1 MKIDDR
7 IYELI
12 SGKLDDRLS
21 PMENAELSSWLA
33 EDVGHE
39 EVYAEIKKIRDQVKL
54 LHRDFAPDTENV
66 LKRVKRGRGRQ
77 IGFRYWWK
85 YAALFILP
93 LGVVLVLWQGMKNEP
108 VEEHR
113 QFSAVSRPGGER
125 AILKLY
131 DGKTVM
137 LDSTMKSSLIA
148 HEASV
153 RIEMDSNHLLRY
165 SSCDSIGITDAN
177 KNNELIIPKGGEY
190 QVVLADGT
198 KVWLNSASRLIYP
211 QSFMG
216 KERRVVLS
224 GEAFFD
230 VAHKEHLPFVVHSP
244 LLAIK
249 VLGTKF
255 NVKAYFDE
263 KSVVTLAEGKVEVE
277 TNDCKNRLTLKP
289 NEQVS
294 YSGSSGLALEKN
306 INTNT
311 VKLWMKGEGAFIQCR
326 LDHIVRD
333 LERKFDVK
341 IVITDHSLSSEVFT
355 CRFKDTATIEQVLH
369 LLKETRR
376 LDYLFEGEQIRIFKP
391 LK

>member
-1 MKIDDR
+1 MKIDDQV
-7 IYELI
+7 YELI

-21 PMENAELSSWLA
+21 PMEETELSDWLA
-33 EDVGHE
+33 EDVKHE
-39 EVYAEIKKIRDQVKL
+39 KIYAEIKKIRDQVKL

-93 LGVVLVLWQGMKNEP
+93 LGVALVLWQGMKNET
-108 VEEHR
+108 VEVHR

-165 SSCDSIGITDAN
+165 SSYDSIGITDTN

-198 KVWLNSASRLIYP
+198 KGWLNSASRLIYP

-230 VAHKEHLPFVVHSP
+230 VAHDAERPFIVETSRMNV
-244 LLAIK
+244 K
-249 VLGTKF
+249 VLGTRF
-255 NVKAYFDE
+255 NVNDYDDNEEVSTTLVNGSVEIVSGGQQAFRLVPGEQAY
-263 KSVVTLAEGKVEVE
+263 GKE
-277 TNDCKNRLTLKP
+277 
-289 NEQVS
+289 NE
-294 YSGSSGLALEKN
+294 LEKREVN
-306 INTNT
+306 VRLYTSWIDGKFLFNNT
-311 VKLWMKGEGAFIQCR
+311 E
-326 LDHIVRD
+326 
-333 LERKFDVK
+333 LEEIAKQISRWYDVE
-341 IVITDHSLSSEVFT
+341 IFFSSENVKKVRFT
-355 CRFKDTATIEQVLH
+355 GAIVK
-369 LLKETRR
+369 
-376 LDYLFEGEQIRIFKP
+376 FKP
-391 LK
+391 LDDLVRMIESTSQVRFSVKGKTIVISE

>member
-7 IYELI
+7 IYDLI
-12 SGKLDDRLS
+12 ARKLDDSLL
-21 PMENAELSSWLA
+21 PMEETELSDWLE
-33 EDVGHE
+33 EDVKHE
-39 EVYAEIKKIRDQVKL
+39 EVYAEIKKIRDRTKL
-54 LHRDFAPDTENV
+54 LYRDFAPDTENV
-66 LKRVKRGRGRQ
+66 LKRMKRGRGRQ

-93 LGVVLVLWQGMKNEP
+93 LSVALVLWQGMKNES

-131 DGKTVM
+131 NGKTVV

-148 HEASV
+148 HEANV

-165 SSCDSIGITDAN
+165 SSHDSIEMANTN

-230 VAHKEHLPFVVHSP
+230 VAHDAERPFVVETSRMNV
-244 LLAIK
+244 K
-249 VLGTKF
+249 VLGTRF
-255 NVKAYFDE
+255 NVNDYDDNEEVSTTLVNGSVEIVSGDQQAFRLVPGEQAY
-263 KSVVTLAEGKVEVE
+263 GKE
-277 TNDCKNRLTLKP
+277 
-289 NEQVS
+289 NE
-294 YSGSSGLALEKN
+294 LEKREVN
-306 INTNT
+306 VRLYTSWIDGKFLFNNT
-311 VKLWMKGEGAFIQCR
+311 E
-326 LDHIVRD
+326 
-333 LERKFDVK
+333 LEEIAKQISRWYDVE
-341 IVITDHSLSSEVFT
+341 IFFSSESVKKVRFT
-355 CRFKDTATIEQVLH
+355 GAIVK
-369 LLKETRR
+369 
-376 LDYLFEGEQIRIFKP
+376 FKP
-391 LK
+391 LEDLVRMIESTSQVRFSVKGRTIVISE

>member
-148 HEASV
+148 REANV

-165 SSCDSIGITDAN
+165 SSHDSIGMANVN

-230 VAHKEHLPFVVHSP
+230 VAHDAERPFIVETSRMNV
-244 LLAIK
+244 K
-249 VLGTKF
+249 VLGTRF
-255 NVKAYFDE
+255 NVNDYDDNEEVSTTLVNGSVEIVSGDQQVFRLVPGEQAY
-263 KSVVTLAEGKVEVE
+263 GKE
-277 TNDCKNRLTLKP
+277 NK
-289 NEQVS
+289 
-294 YSGSSGLALEKN
+294 LEKREVN
-306 INTNT
+306 VRLYTSWIDGKFLFNNT
-311 VKLWMKGEGAFIQCR
+311 E
-326 LDHIVRD
+326 
-333 LERKFDVK
+333 LEEIAQQISRWYDVE
-341 IVITDHSLSSEVFT
+341 IFFSSENVKKVRFT
-355 CRFKDTATIEQVLH
+355 GAIVK
-369 LLKETRR
+369 
-376 LDYLFEGEQIRIFKP
+376 FKP
-391 LK
+391 LDDLVRMIESTSQVRFSVKGKTIVISE

>member
-7 IYELI
+7 VYELI

-21 PMENAELSSWLA
+21 PMEETELSDWLA
-33 EDVGHE
+33 EDVKHE
-39 EVYAEIKKIRDQVKL
+39 KIYAEIKKIRDQVKL
-54 LHRDFAPDTENV
+54 LHRDFTPDTENV
-66 LKRVKRGRGRQ
+66 LKRVKRGRGRS

-93 LGVVLVLWQGMKNEP
+93 LGVALILWQGMKNES
-108 VEEHR
+108 VEVHR

-131 DGKTVM
+131 DGKTIM

-148 HEASV
+148 HEANV

-165 SSCDSIGITDAN
+165 SSHDSIEMANDN

-230 VAHKEHLPFVVHSP
+230 VAHDAERPFIVETSRMNV
-244 LLAIK
+244 K
-249 VLGTKF
+249 VLGTRF
-255 NVKAYFDE
+255 NVNDYDDNEEVSTTLVNGSVEIFSGGQQAFRLVPGEQAY
-263 KSVVTLAEGKVEVE
+263 GKE
-277 TNDCKNRLTLKP
+277 
-289 NEQVS
+289 NE
-294 YSGSSGLALEKN
+294 LEKREVN
-306 INTNT
+306 VRLYTSWIDGKFLFNNT
-311 VKLWMKGEGAFIQCR
+311 E
-326 LDHIVRD
+326 
-333 LERKFDVK
+333 LEEIAKQISRWYDVE
-341 IVITDHSLSSEVFT
+341 IFFSSENVKKVRFT
-355 CRFKDTATIEQVLH
+355 GAIVK
-369 LLKETRR
+369 
-376 LDYLFEGEQIRIFKP
+376 FKP
-391 LK
+391 LDDLVRMIESTSQVRFSVKGKTIVISE

>member
-7 IYELI
+7 VYELI

-21 PMENAELSSWLA
+21 PMEETELSDWLA
-33 EDVGHE
+33 EDVKHE
-39 EVYAEIKKIRDQVKL
+39 KIYAEIKKIRDQVKL

-93 LGVVLVLWQGMKNEP
+93 LGVALILWQGMKNES
-108 VEEHR
+108 VEVHR

-131 DGKTVM
+131 DGKTIM

-148 HEASV
+148 HEANV

-165 SSCDSIGITDAN
+165 SSYDSIGITDAN

-190 QVVLADGT
+190 QVMLADGT

-230 VAHKEHLPFVVHSP
+230 VAHDAERPFIVETSRMNV
-244 LLAIK
+244 K
-249 VLGTKF
+249 VLGTRF
-255 NVKAYFDE
+255 NVNDYDDNEEVSTTLVNGSVEIFSGGQQAFRLVPGEQAY
-263 KSVVTLAEGKVEVE
+263 GKE
-277 TNDCKNRLTLKP
+277 
-289 NEQVS
+289 NE
-294 YSGSSGLALEKN
+294 LEKREVN
-306 INTNT
+306 VRLYTSWIDGKFLFNNTELEEIAKQISRWYDVEIFFSNES
-311 VKLWMKGEGAFIQCR
+311 VKKVRFTGA
-326 LDHIVRD
+326 IV
-333 LERKFDVK
+333 K
-341 IVITDHSLSSEVFT
+341 
-355 CRFKDTATIEQVLH
+355 
-369 LLKETRR
+369 
-376 LDYLFEGEQIRIFKP
+376 FKP
-391 LK
+391 LDDLVRMIESTSQVRFSVKGKTIVISE

>member
-7 IYELI
+7 VYELI

-21 PMENAELSSWLA
+21 PMEETELSDWLA
-33 EDVGHE
+33 EDVKHE
-39 EVYAEIKKIRDQVKL
+39 KIYAEIKKIRDQVKL
-54 LHRDFAPDTENV
+54 LHRDFTPDTENV
-66 LKRVKRGRGRQ
+66 LKRVKRGRGRS

-93 LGVVLVLWQGMKNEP
+93 LGVALILWQGMKNES
-108 VEEHR
+108 VEVHR

-131 DGKTVM
+131 DGKTIM

-148 HEASV
+148 HEANV

-165 SSCDSIGITDAN
+165 SSHDSIGMANVN

-230 VAHKEHLPFVVHSP
+230 VAHDAERPFIVETSRMNV
-244 LLAIK
+244 K
-249 VLGTKF
+249 VLGTRF
-255 NVKAYFDE
+255 NVNDYDDNEEVSTTLVNGSVEIFSGGQQAFRLVPGEQAY
-263 KSVVTLAEGKVEVE
+263 GKE
-277 TNDCKNRLTLKP
+277 
-289 NEQVS
+289 NE
-294 YSGSSGLALEKN
+294 LEKREVN
-306 INTNT
+306 VRLYTSWIDGKFLFNNT
-311 VKLWMKGEGAFIQCR
+311 E
-326 LDHIVRD
+326 
-333 LERKFDVK
+333 LEEIAKQISRWYDVE
-341 IVITDHSLSSEVFT
+341 IFFSSENVKKVRFT
-355 CRFKDTATIEQVLH
+355 GAIVK
-369 LLKETRR
+369 
-376 LDYLFEGEQIRIFKP
+376 FKP
-391 LK
+391 LDDLVRMIESTSQVRFSVKGKTIVISE

>member
-12 SGKLDDRLS
+12 SGKLDDHLS
-21 PMENAELSSWLA
+21 PMEEAELSSWLA

-39 EVYAEIKKIRDQVKL
+39 EVYAEIKKIRDRTKL
-54 LHRDFAPDTENV
+54 LHRDFAPDTEHV
-66 LKRVKRGRGRQ
+66 LKRIKRERVRQ

-93 LGVVLVLWQGMKNEP
+93 LSVALVLWQGMKNEAE
-108 VEEHR
+108 EEHR

-131 DGKTVM
+131 NGKTVV

-148 HEASV
+148 HEANV

-165 SSCDSIGITDAN
+165 SSHDSIEMANDN

-230 VAHKEHLPFVVHSP
+230 VTHDAERPFVVETSRMNV
-244 LLAIK
+244 K
-249 VLGTKF
+249 VLGTRF
-255 NVKAYFDE
+255 NVNDYDDNEEVSTTLVNGSVEIISGDQQAFRLVPGEQAY
-263 KSVVTLAEGKVEVE
+263 GKE
-277 TNDCKNRLTLKP
+277 
-289 NEQVS
+289 NE
-294 YSGSSGLALEKN
+294 LEKREVN
-306 INTNT
+306 VRLYTSWIDGKFLFNNT
-311 VKLWMKGEGAFIQCR
+311 E
-326 LDHIVRD
+326 
-333 LERKFDVK
+333 LEEIAKQISRWYDVE
-341 IVITDHSLSSEVFT
+341 IFFSSESVKKVRFT
-355 CRFKDTATIEQVLH
+355 GAIVK
-369 LLKETRR
+369 
-376 LDYLFEGEQIRIFKP
+376 FKP
-391 LK
+391 LEDLVRMIESTSQVRFSVKGRTIVISE

>member
-1 MKIDDR
+1 MKMKIDDQV
-7 IYELI
+7 YELI

-21 PMENAELSSWLA
+21 PMEETELSDWLA
-33 EDVGHE
+33 EDVKHE
-39 EVYAEIKKIRDQVKL
+39 KIYAEIKKIRDQVKL

-93 LGVVLVLWQGMKNEP
+93 LGVALVLWQGMKNET
-108 VEEHR
+108 VEVHR

-165 SSCDSIGITDAN
+165 SSYDSIGITDTN

-230 VAHKEHLPFVVHSP
+230 VAHDAERPFIVETSRMNV
-244 LLAIK
+244 K
-249 VLGTKF
+249 VLGTRF
-255 NVKAYFDE
+255 NVNDYDDNEEVSTTLVNGSVEIVSGGQQAFRLVPGEQAY
-263 KSVVTLAEGKVEVE
+263 GKE
-277 TNDCKNRLTLKP
+277 
-289 NEQVS
+289 NE
-294 YSGSSGLALEKN
+294 LEKREVN
-306 INTNT
+306 VRLYTSWIDGKFLFNNT
-311 VKLWMKGEGAFIQCR
+311 E
-326 LDHIVRD
+326 
-333 LERKFDVK
+333 LEEIAKQISRWYDVE
-341 IVITDHSLSSEVFT
+341 IFFSSENVKKVRFT
-355 CRFKDTATIEQVLH
+355 GAIVK
-369 LLKETRR
+369 
-376 LDYLFEGEQIRIFKP
+376 FKP
-391 LK
+391 LDDLVRMIESTSQVRFSVKGKTIVISE

>member
-7 IYELI
+7 IYDLI
-12 SGKLDDRLS
+12 ARKLDDGLL
-21 PMENAELSSWLA
+21 PMEETELSDWLA
-33 EDVGHE
+33 EDVKHE
-39 EVYAEIKKIRDQVKL
+39 EVYAEIKKIRDRTKL
-54 LHRDFAPDTENV
+54 LHRDFAPDTEHV
-66 LKRVKRGRGRQ
+66 LKRIKRERVRQ

-93 LGVVLVLWQGMKNEP
+93 LSVALVLWQGMKNEAE
-108 VEEHR
+108 EEHR

-131 DGKTVM
+131 NGKTVV

-148 HEASV
+148 HEANV

-165 SSCDSIGITDAN
+165 SSHDSIEMANDN

-230 VAHKEHLPFVVHSP
+230 VTHDAERPFVVETSRMNV
-244 LLAIK
+244 K
-249 VLGTKF
+249 VLGTRF
-255 NVKAYFDE
+255 NVNDYDDNEEVSTTLVNGRVEIVSGDQQAFRLVPGEQAY
-263 KSVVTLAEGKVEVE
+263 GKE
-277 TNDCKNRLTLKP
+277 
-289 NEQVS
+289 NE
-294 YSGSSGLALEKN
+294 LEKREVN
-306 INTNT
+306 VRLYTSWIDGKFLFNNT
-311 VKLWMKGEGAFIQCR
+311 E
-326 LDHIVRD
+326 
-333 LERKFDVK
+333 LEEIAKQISRWYDVE
-341 IVITDHSLSSEVFT
+341 IFFSSESVKKVRFT
-355 CRFKDTATIEQVLH
+355 GAIVK
-369 LLKETRR
+369 
-376 LDYLFEGEQIRIFKP
+376 FKP
-391 LK
+391 LEDLVRMIESTSQVRFSVKGRTIVISE

>member
-7 IYELI
+7 IYDLI
-12 SGKLDDRLS
+12 ARKLDDGLL
-21 PMENAELSSWLA
+21 PMEETELSDWLA
-33 EDVGHE
+33 EDVKHE
-39 EVYAEIKKIRDQVKL
+39 EVYAEIKKIRDRTKL
-54 LHRDFAPDTENV
+54 LHRDFAPDTEHV
-66 LKRVKRGRGRQ
+66 LKRIKRERVRQ

-93 LGVVLVLWQGMKNEP
+93 LSVALVLWQGMKNEAE
-108 VEEHR
+108 EEHR

-131 DGKTVM
+131 NGKTVV

-148 HEASV
+148 HEANV

-165 SSCDSIGITDAN
+165 SSHDSIGMANIN

-230 VAHKEHLPFVVHSP
+230 VTHDAERPFVVETSRMNV
-244 LLAIK
+244 K
-249 VLGTKF
+249 VLGTRF
-255 NVKAYFDE
+255 NVNDYDDNEEVSTTLVNGSVEIFSGGQQAFRLVPGEQAY
-263 KSVVTLAEGKVEVE
+263 GKE
-277 TNDCKNRLTLKP
+277 
-289 NEQVS
+289 NE
-294 YSGSSGLALEKN
+294 LEKREVN
-306 INTNT
+306 VRLYTSWIDGKFLFNNT
-311 VKLWMKGEGAFIQCR
+311 E
-326 LDHIVRD
+326 
-333 LERKFDVK
+333 LEEIAKQISRWYDVE
-341 IVITDHSLSSEVFT
+341 IFFSSESVKKVRFT
-355 CRFKDTATIEQVLH
+355 GAIVK
-369 LLKETRR
+369 
-376 LDYLFEGEQIRIFKP
+376 FKP
-391 LK
+391 LEDLVRMIESTSQVRFSVKGRTIVISE

>member
-7 IYELI
+7 IYDLI
-12 SGKLDDRLS
+12 ARKLDDGLL
-21 PMENAELSSWLA
+21 PMEETELSDWLA
-33 EDVGHE
+33 EDVKHE
-39 EVYAEIKKIRDQVKL
+39 EVYAEIKKIRDRTKL
-54 LHRDFAPDTENV
+54 LRRDFAPDTEHV
-66 LKRVKRGRGRQ
+66 LKRIKRGRVRQ

-93 LGVVLVLWQGMKNEP
+93 LSVALVLWQGMKNEAE
-108 VEEHR
+108 EEHR

-131 DGKTVM
+131 NGKTVV

-148 HEASV
+148 HEANV

-165 SSCDSIGITDAN
+165 SSHDSIEMANDN

-230 VAHKEHLPFVVHSP
+230 VTHDAERPFVVETSRMNV
-244 LLAIK
+244 K
-249 VLGTKF
+249 VLGTRF
-255 NVKAYFDE
+255 NVNDYDDNEEVSTTLVNGSVEIVSGDQQAFRLVPGEQAY
-263 KSVVTLAEGKVEVE
+263 GKE
-277 TNDCKNRLTLKP
+277 
-289 NEQVS
+289 NE
-294 YSGSSGLALEKN
+294 LEKREVN
-306 INTNT
+306 VRLYTSWIDGKFLFNNTELEEIAKQISRWYDVEIFFSNEN
-311 VKLWMKGEGAFIQCR
+311 VKKVRFTGA
-326 LDHIVRD
+326 IV
-333 LERKFDVK
+333 K
-341 IVITDHSLSSEVFT
+341 
-355 CRFKDTATIEQVLH
+355 
-369 LLKETRR
+369 
-376 LDYLFEGEQIRIFKP
+376 FKP
-391 LK
+391 LEDLVRMIESTSQVRFSVKGRTIVISE

>member
-1 MKIDDR
+1 MKMKIDDR
-7 IYELI
+7 VYELI

-21 PMENAELSSWLA
+21 PMEETELSDWLA
-33 EDVGHE
+33 EDVKHE
-39 EVYAEIKKIRDQVKL
+39 KIYAEIKKIRDQVKL
-54 LHRDFAPDTENV
+54 LHRDFTPDTENV
-66 LKRVKRGRGRQ
+66 LKRVKRGRGRS

-93 LGVVLVLWQGMKNEP
+93 LGVALILWQGMKNES
-108 VEEHR
+108 VEVHR

-131 DGKTVM
+131 DGKTIM

-148 HEASV
+148 HEANV

-165 SSCDSIGITDAN
+165 SSYDSIGITDAN

-230 VAHKEHLPFVVHSP
+230 VAHDAERPFIVETSRMNV
-244 LLAIK
+244 K
-249 VLGTKF
+249 VLGTRF
-255 NVKAYFDE
+255 NVNDYDDNEEVSTTLVNGSVEIFSGGQQAFRLVPGEQAY
-263 KSVVTLAEGKVEVE
+263 GKE
-277 TNDCKNRLTLKP
+277 
-289 NEQVS
+289 NE
-294 YSGSSGLALEKN
+294 LEKREVN
-306 INTNT
+306 VRLYTSWIDGKFLFNNT
-311 VKLWMKGEGAFIQCR
+311 E
-326 LDHIVRD
+326 
-333 LERKFDVK
+333 LEEIAQQISRWYDVE
-341 IVITDHSLSSEVFT
+341 IFFSSENVKKVRFT
-355 CRFKDTATIEQVLH
+355 GAIVK
-369 LLKETRR
+369 
-376 LDYLFEGEQIRIFKP
+376 FKP
-391 LK
+391 LDDLVRMIESTSQVRFSVKGKTIVISE

>member
-7 IYELI
+7 VYELI

-21 PMENAELSSWLA
+21 PMEETELSDWLA
-33 EDVGHE
+33 EDVKHE
-39 EVYAEIKKIRDQVKL
+39 KIYAEIKKIRDQVKL
-54 LHRDFAPDTENV
+54 LHRDFTPDTENV
-66 LKRVKRGRGRQ
+66 LKRVKRGRGRS

-93 LGVVLVLWQGMKNEP
+93 LGVALILWQGMKNES
-108 VEEHR
+108 VEVHR

-131 DGKTVM
+131 DGKTIM

-148 HEASV
+148 HEANV

-165 SSCDSIGITDAN
+165 SSYDSIGITDAN

-216 KERRVVLS
+216 KERWVVLS

-230 VAHKEHLPFVVHSP
+230 VAHDAERPFIVETSRMNV
-244 LLAIK
+244 K
-249 VLGTKF
+249 VLGTRF
-255 NVKAYFDE
+255 NVNDYEYNEEVSTTLVNGSVEIFSGGQQAFRLVPGEQAY
-263 KSVVTLAEGKVEVE
+263 GKE
-277 TNDCKNRLTLKP
+277 
-289 NEQVS
+289 NE
-294 YSGSSGLALEKN
+294 LEKREVN
-306 INTNT
+306 VRLYTSWIDGKFLFNNT
-311 VKLWMKGEGAFIQCR
+311 E
-326 LDHIVRD
+326 
-333 LERKFDVK
+333 LEEIAKQISRWYDVE
-341 IVITDHSLSSEVFT
+341 IFFSSENVKKVRFT
-355 CRFKDTATIEQVLH
+355 GAIVK
-369 LLKETRR
+369 
-376 LDYLFEGEQIRIFKP
+376 FKP
-391 LK
+391 LDDLVRMIESTSQVRFSVKGKTIVISE

>member
-12 SGKLDDRLS
+12 SGKLDDHLS
-21 PMENAELSSWLA
+21 PMEEAELSSWLA

-39 EVYAEIKKIRDQVKL
+39 EVYAEIKKIRDRTKL
-54 LHRDFAPDTENV
+54 LHRDFAPDTEHV
-66 LKRVKRGRGRQ
+66 LKRIKRERVRQ

-93 LGVVLVLWQGMKNEP
+93 LSVALVLWQGMKNEAE
-108 VEEHR
+108 EEHR

-131 DGKTVM
+131 NGKTVV

-148 HEASV
+148 HEANV

-165 SSCDSIGITDAN
+165 SSHDSIEMANDN

-230 VAHKEHLPFVVHSP
+230 VTHDAERPFVVETSRMNV
-244 LLAIK
+244 K
-249 VLGTKF
+249 VLGTRF
-255 NVKAYFDE
+255 NVNDYDDNEEVSTTLVNGSVEIVSGGQQAFRLVPGEQAY
-263 KSVVTLAEGKVEVE
+263 GKE
-277 TNDCKNRLTLKP
+277 
-289 NEQVS
+289 NE
-294 YSGSSGLALEKN
+294 LEKREVN
-306 INTNT
+306 VRLYTSWIDGKFLFNNTELEEIAKQISRWYDVEIFFSNES
-311 VKLWMKGEGAFIQCR
+311 VKKVRFTGA
-326 LDHIVRD
+326 IV
-333 LERKFDVK
+333 K
-341 IVITDHSLSSEVFT
+341 
-355 CRFKDTATIEQVLH
+355 
-369 LLKETRR
+369 
-376 LDYLFEGEQIRIFKP
+376 FKP
-391 LK
+391 LEDLVRMIESTSQVRFSVKGRTIVISE

>member
-7 IYELI
+7 VYELI

-21 PMENAELSSWLA
+21 PMEETELSDWLA
-33 EDVGHE
+33 EDVKHE
-39 EVYAEIKKIRDQVKL
+39 KIYAEIKKIRDQVKL

-93 LGVVLVLWQGMKNEP
+93 LGVALVLWQGMKNES
-108 VEEHR
+108 VGVHR

-148 HEASV
+148 HEANV

-165 SSCDSIGITDAN
+165 SSYDSIGITDAN

-230 VAHKEHLPFVVHSP
+230 VAHDAERPFIVETSRMNV
-244 LLAIK
+244 K
-249 VLGTKF
+249 VLGTRF
-255 NVKAYFDE
+255 NVNDYDDNEEVSTTLVNGSVEIFSGGQQAFRLVPGEQAY
-263 KSVVTLAEGKVEVE
+263 GKE
-277 TNDCKNRLTLKP
+277 
-289 NEQVS
+289 NE
-294 YSGSSGLALEKN
+294 LEKREVN
-306 INTNT
+306 VRLYTSWIDGKFLFNNT
-311 VKLWMKGEGAFIQCR
+311 E
-326 LDHIVRD
+326 
-333 LERKFDVK
+333 LEEIAKQISRWYDVE
-341 IVITDHSLSSEVFT
+341 IFFSSENVKKVRFT
-355 CRFKDTATIEQVLH
+355 GAIVK
-369 LLKETRR
+369 
-376 LDYLFEGEQIRIFKP
+376 FKP
-391 LK
+391 LDDLVRMIESTSQVRFSVKGKTIVISE

>member
-7 IYELI
+7 VYELI

-21 PMENAELSSWLA
+21 PMEETELSDWLA
-33 EDVGHE
+33 EDVKHE
-39 EVYAEIKKIRDQVKL
+39 KIYAEIKKIRDQVKL
-54 LHRDFAPDTENV
+54 LHRDFTPDTENV
-66 LKRVKRGRGRQ
+66 LKRVKRGRGRS

-85 YAALFILP
+85 YASLFILP
-93 LGVVLVLWQGMKNEP
+93 LGVALILWQGMKNES
-108 VEEHR
+108 VEVHC

-131 DGKTVM
+131 DGKTIM

-148 HEASV
+148 HEANV

-165 SSCDSIGITDAN
+165 SSYDSIGITDAN

-230 VAHKEHLPFVVHSP
+230 VAHDAERPFIVETSRMNV
-244 LLAIK
+244 K
-249 VLGTKF
+249 VLGTRF
-255 NVKAYFDE
+255 NVNDYDDNEEVSTTLVNGSVEIFSGGQQAFRLVPGEQAY
-263 KSVVTLAEGKVEVE
+263 GKE
-277 TNDCKNRLTLKP
+277 
-289 NEQVS
+289 NE
-294 YSGSSGLALEKN
+294 LEKREVN
-306 INTNT
+306 VRLYTSWIDGKFLFNNT
-311 VKLWMKGEGAFIQCR
+311 E
-326 LDHIVRD
+326 
-333 LERKFDVK
+333 LEEIAKQISRWYDVE
-341 IVITDHSLSSEVFT
+341 IFFSSENVKKVRFT
-355 CRFKDTATIEQVLH
+355 GAIVK
-369 LLKETRR
+369 
-376 LDYLFEGEQIRIFKP
+376 FKP
-391 LK
+391 LDDLVRMIESTSQVRFSVKGKTIVISE

>member
-7 IYELI
+7 VYELI

-148 HEASV
+148 HEANV

-165 SSCDSIGITDAN
+165 SSYDSIGITDAN

-230 VAHKEHLPFVVHSP
+230 VAHDAERPFIVETSRMNV
-244 LLAIK
+244 K
-249 VLGTKF
+249 VLGTRF
-255 NVKAYFDE
+255 NVNDYDDNEEVSTTLVNGSVEIVSGGQEVFRLVPGEQAY
-263 KSVVTLAEGKVEVE
+263 GKE
-277 TNDCKNRLTLKP
+277 
-289 NEQVS
+289 NE
-294 YSGSSGLALEKN
+294 LEKREVN
-306 INTNT
+306 VRLYTSWIDGKFLFNNT
-311 VKLWMKGEGAFIQCR
+311 E
-326 LDHIVRD
+326 
-333 LERKFDVK
+333 LEEIAKQISRWYDVE
-341 IVITDHSLSSEVFT
+341 IFFSSENVKKVRFT
-355 CRFKDTATIEQVLH
+355 GAIVK
-369 LLKETRR
+369 
-376 LDYLFEGEQIRIFKP
+376 FKP
-391 LK
+391 LDDLVRMIESTSQVRFSVKGKTIVISE

>member
-1 MKIDDR
+1 MKMKIDDR

-12 SGKLDDRLS
+12 SGKLDDHLS
-21 PMENAELSSWLA
+21 PMEEAELSSWLA

-54 LHRDFAPDTENV
+54 LHRDFTPDTENV
-66 LKRVKRGRGRQ
+66 LKRVKRGRGRS

-93 LGVVLVLWQGMKNEP
+93 LGVALILWQGMKNES
-108 VEEHR
+108 VEVHR

-131 DGKTVM
+131 DGKTIM

-148 HEASV
+148 HEANV

-165 SSCDSIGITDAN
+165 SSYDSIGITDAN

-230 VAHKEHLPFVVHSP
+230 VAHDAERPFIVETSRMNV
-244 LLAIK
+244 K
-249 VLGTKF
+249 VLGTRF
-255 NVKAYFDE
+255 NVNDYDDNEEVSTTLVNGSVEIFSGGQQAFRLVPGEQAY
-263 KSVVTLAEGKVEVE
+263 GKE
-277 TNDCKNRLTLKP
+277 
-289 NEQVS
+289 NE
-294 YSGSSGLALEKN
+294 LEKREVN
-306 INTNT
+306 VRLYTSWIDGKFLFNNT
-311 VKLWMKGEGAFIQCR
+311 E
-326 LDHIVRD
+326 
-333 LERKFDVK
+333 LEEIAKQISRWYDVE
-341 IVITDHSLSSEVFT
+341 IFFSSENVKKVRFT
-355 CRFKDTATIEQVLH
+355 GAIVK
-369 LLKETRR
+369 
-376 LDYLFEGEQIRIFKP
+376 FKP
-391 LK
+391 LDDLVRMIESTSQVRFSVKGKTIVISE

>member
-7 IYELI
+7 VYELI

-21 PMENAELSSWLA
+21 PMEETELSDWLA
-33 EDVGHE
+33 EDVKHE
-39 EVYAEIKKIRDQVKL
+39 KIYAEIKKIRDQVKL
-54 LHRDFAPDTENV
+54 LHRDFTPDTENV
-66 LKRVKRGRGRQ
+66 LKRVKRGRGRS

-93 LGVVLVLWQGMKNEP
+93 LGVALILWQGMKNES
-108 VEEHR
+108 VEVHR

-131 DGKTVM
+131 DGKTIM

-148 HEASV
+148 HEANV

-165 SSCDSIGITDAN
+165 SSYDSIGITDAN

-230 VAHKEHLPFVVHSP
+230 VAHDAERPFIVETSRMNV
-244 LLAIK
+244 K
-249 VLGTKF
+249 VLGTRF
-255 NVKAYFDE
+255 NVNDYDDNEEVSTTLVNGSVEIFSGGQQAFRLVPGEQAY
-263 KSVVTLAEGKVEVE
+263 GKE
-277 TNDCKNRLTLKP
+277 
-289 NEQVS
+289 NE
-294 YSGSSGLALEKN
+294 LEKREVN
-306 INTNT
+306 VRLYTSWIDGKFLFNNT
-311 VKLWMKGEGAFIQCR
+311 E
-326 LDHIVRD
+326 
-333 LERKFDVK
+333 LEEIAKQTSRWYDVE
-341 IVITDHSLSSEVFT
+341 IFFSSENVKKVRFT
-355 CRFKDTATIEQVLH
+355 GAIVK
-369 LLKETRR
+369 
-376 LDYLFEGEQIRIFKP
+376 FKP
-391 LK
+391 LDDLVRMIESTSQVRFSVKGKTIVISE

>member
-7 IYELI
+7 VYELI

-21 PMENAELSSWLA
+21 PMEETELSDWLA
-33 EDVGHE
+33 EDVKHE
-39 EVYAEIKKIRDQVKL
+39 KIYAEIKKIRDQVKL
-54 LHRDFAPDTENV
+54 LHRDFTPDTENV
-66 LKRVKRGRGRQ
+66 LKRVKRGRGRS

-93 LGVVLVLWQGMKNEP
+93 LGVALILWQGMKNES
-108 VEEHR
+108 VEVHR

-131 DGKTVM
+131 DGKTIM

-148 HEASV
+148 HEANV

-165 SSCDSIGITDAN
+165 SSHDSIGMANVN

-190 QVVLADGT
+190 QVMLADGT

-230 VAHKEHLPFVVHSP
+230 VAHDAERPFIVETSRMNV
-244 LLAIK
+244 K
-249 VLGTKF
+249 VLGTRF
-255 NVKAYFDE
+255 NVNDYDDNEEVSTTLVNGSVEIFSGGQQAFRLVPGEQAY
-263 KSVVTLAEGKVEVE
+263 GKE
-277 TNDCKNRLTLKP
+277 
-289 NEQVS
+289 NE
-294 YSGSSGLALEKN
+294 LEKREVN
-306 INTNT
+306 VRLYTSWIDGKFLFNNT
-311 VKLWMKGEGAFIQCR
+311 E
-326 LDHIVRD
+326 
-333 LERKFDVK
+333 LEEIAKQISRWYDVE
-341 IVITDHSLSSEVFT
+341 IFFSSENVKKVRFT
-355 CRFKDTATIEQVLH
+355 GAIVK
-369 LLKETRR
+369 
-376 LDYLFEGEQIRIFKP
+376 FKP
-391 LK
+391 LDDLVRMIESTSQVRFSVKGKTIVISE

>member
-7 IYELI
+7 VYELI

-21 PMENAELSSWLA
+21 PMEETELSDWLA
-33 EDVGHE
+33 EDVKHE
-39 EVYAEIKKIRDQVKL
+39 KIYAEIKKIRDQVKL

-66 LKRVKRGRGRQ
+66 LKRVKRGRGRS

-93 LGVVLVLWQGMKNEP
+93 LGVALILWQGMKNES
-108 VEEHR
+108 VEVHR

-148 HEASV
+148 HEANV

-165 SSCDSIGITDAN
+165 SSYDSIGITDAN

-230 VAHKEHLPFVVHSP
+230 VAHDAERPFIVETSRMNV
-244 LLAIK
+244 K
-249 VLGTKF
+249 VLGTRF
-255 NVKAYFDE
+255 NVNDYDDNEKVSTTLVNGSVEIFSGGQQAFRLVPGEQAY
-263 KSVVTLAEGKVEVE
+263 GKE
-277 TNDCKNRLTLKP
+277 
-289 NEQVS
+289 NE
-294 YSGSSGLALEKN
+294 LEKREVN
-306 INTNT
+306 VRLYTSWIDGKFLFNNT
-311 VKLWMKGEGAFIQCR
+311 E
-326 LDHIVRD
+326 
-333 LERKFDVK
+333 LEEIAKQISRWYDVE
-341 IVITDHSLSSEVFT
+341 IFFSSENVKKVRFT
-355 CRFKDTATIEQVLH
+355 GAIVK
-369 LLKETRR
+369 
-376 LDYLFEGEQIRIFKP
+376 FKP
-391 LK
+391 LDDLVRMIESTSQVRFSVKGKTIVISE

>member
-7 IYELI
+7 VYELI

-21 PMENAELSSWLA
+21 PMEETELSDWLA
-33 EDVGHE
+33 EDVKHE
-39 EVYAEIKKIRDQVKL
+39 KIYAEIKKIRDQVKL
-54 LHRDFAPDTENV
+54 LHRDFTPDTENV
-66 LKRVKRGRGRQ
+66 LKRVKRGRGRS

-93 LGVVLVLWQGMKNEP
+93 LGVALILWQGMKNES
-108 VEEHR
+108 VEVHR

-131 DGKTVM
+131 DGKTIM

-148 HEASV
+148 HEANV

-165 SSCDSIGITDAN
+165 SSYDSIGITDAN

-230 VAHKEHLPFVVHSP
+230 VAHDAERPFIVETSRMNV
-244 LLAIK
+244 K
-249 VLGTKF
+249 VLGTRF
-255 NVKAYFDE
+255 NVNDYDDNEEVSTTLVNGSVEIFSGGQQAFRLVPGEQAY
-263 KSVVTLAEGKVEVE
+263 GKE
-277 TNDCKNRLTLKP
+277 
-289 NEQVS
+289 NE
-294 YSGSSGLALEKN
+294 LEKREVN
-306 INTNT
+306 VRLYTSWIDGKFLFNNT
-311 VKLWMKGEGAFIQCR
+311 E
-326 LDHIVRD
+326 
-333 LERKFDVK
+333 LEEIAKQISRWYDVE
-341 IVITDHSLSSEVFT
+341 IFFSSENVKKVRFT
-355 CRFKDTATIEQVLH
+355 GAIVK
-369 LLKETRR
+369 
-376 LDYLFEGEQIRIFKP
+376 FKP
-391 LK
+391 LDDLVRMIESTSQVRFSVKGRTIVISE

>member
-7 IYELI
+7 IYDLI
-12 SGKLDDRLS
+12 ARKLDDGLL
-21 PMENAELSSWLA
+21 PMEETELSDWLA
-33 EDVGHE
+33 EDVKHE
-39 EVYAEIKKIRDQVKL
+39 EVYAEIKKIRDRTKL
-54 LHRDFAPDTENV
+54 LHRDFAPDTEHV
-66 LKRVKRGRGRQ
+66 LKRIKRGRVRQ

-93 LGVVLVLWQGMKNEP
+93 LSVALVLWQGMKNEAE
-108 VEEHR
+108 EEHR

-131 DGKTVM
+131 NGKTVV

-148 HEASV
+148 HEANV

-165 SSCDSIGITDAN
+165 SSHDSIEMANDN

-230 VAHKEHLPFVVHSP
+230 VTHDAERPFVVETSRMNV
-244 LLAIK
+244 K
-249 VLGTKF
+249 VLGTRF
-255 NVKAYFDE
+255 NVNDYDDNEEVSTTLVNGSVEIISGDQQAFRLVPGEQAY
-263 KSVVTLAEGKVEVE
+263 GKE
-277 TNDCKNRLTLKP
+277 
-289 NEQVS
+289 NE
-294 YSGSSGLALEKN
+294 LEKREVN
-306 INTNT
+306 VRLYTSWIDGKFLFNNTELEEIAKQISRWYDVEIFFSNEN
-311 VKLWMKGEGAFIQCR
+311 VKKVRFTGA
-326 LDHIVRD
+326 IV
-333 LERKFDVK
+333 K
-341 IVITDHSLSSEVFT
+341 
-355 CRFKDTATIEQVLH
+355 
-369 LLKETRR
+369 
-376 LDYLFEGEQIRIFKP
+376 FKP
-391 LK
+391 LEDLVRMIESTSQVRFSVKGRTIVISE

>member
-12 SGKLDDRLS
+12 SGKLDDHLS
-21 PMENAELSSWLA
+21 PMEEAELSSWLA

-93 LGVVLVLWQGMKNEP
+93 LGVALILWQGMKNES
-108 VEEHR
+108 VEVHR

-131 DGKTVM
+131 DGKTIM

-148 HEASV
+148 HEANV

-165 SSCDSIGITDAN
+165 SSYDSIGITDAN

-230 VAHKEHLPFVVHSP
+230 VAHDAERPFIVETSRMNV
-244 LLAIK
+244 K
-249 VLGTKF
+249 VLGTRF
-255 NVKAYFDE
+255 NVNDYDDNEEVSTTLVNGSVEIFSGGQQAFRLVPGEQAY
-263 KSVVTLAEGKVEVE
+263 GKE
-277 TNDCKNRLTLKP
+277 
-289 NEQVS
+289 NE
-294 YSGSSGLALEKN
+294 LEKREVN
-306 INTNT
+306 VRLYTSWIDGKFLFNNT
-311 VKLWMKGEGAFIQCR
+311 E
-326 LDHIVRD
+326 
-333 LERKFDVK
+333 LEEIAKQISRWYDVE
-341 IVITDHSLSSEVFT
+341 IFFSSENVKKVRFT
-355 CRFKDTATIEQVLH
+355 GAIVK
-369 LLKETRR
+369 
-376 LDYLFEGEQIRIFKP
+376 FKP
-391 LK
+391 LDDLVRMIESTSQVRFSVKGKTIVISE

>member
-7 IYELI
+7 VYELI

-21 PMENAELSSWLA
+21 PMEETELSDWLA
-33 EDVGHE
+33 EDVKHE
-39 EVYAEIKKIRDQVKL
+39 KIYAEIKKIRDQVKL
-54 LHRDFAPDTENV
+54 LHRDFTPDTENV

-77 IGFRYWWK
+77 MGFRYWWK

-93 LGVVLVLWQGMKNEP
+93 LGVALVLWQGMKNES
-108 VEEHR
+108 VEVHR

-131 DGKTVM
+131 DGKTIM

-148 HEASV
+148 HEANV

-165 SSCDSIGITDAN
+165 SSYDSIGITDAN

-230 VAHKEHLPFVVHSP
+230 VAHDAERPFIVETSRMNV
-244 LLAIK
+244 K
-249 VLGTKF
+249 VLGTRF
-255 NVKAYFDE
+255 NVNDYDDNEEVSTTLVNGSVEIFSGGQQAFRLVPGEQAY
-263 KSVVTLAEGKVEVE
+263 GKE
-277 TNDCKNRLTLKP
+277 
-289 NEQVS
+289 NE
-294 YSGSSGLALEKN
+294 LEKREVN
-306 INTNT
+306 VRLYTSWIDGKFLFNNT
-311 VKLWMKGEGAFIQCR
+311 E
-326 LDHIVRD
+326 
-333 LERKFDVK
+333 LEEIAKQISRWYDVE
-341 IVITDHSLSSEVFT
+341 IFFSSENVKKVRFT
-355 CRFKDTATIEQVLH
+355 GAIVK
-369 LLKETRR
+369 
-376 LDYLFEGEQIRIFKP
+376 FKP
-391 LK
+391 LDDLVRMIESTSQVRFSVKGKTIVISE

>member
-7 IYELI
+7 IYDLI
-12 SGKLDDRLS
+12 ARKLDDGLL
-21 PMENAELSSWLA
+21 PMEETELSDWLA
-33 EDVGHE
+33 EDVKHE
-39 EVYAEIKKIRDQVKL
+39 EVYAEIKKIRDRTKL
-54 LHRDFAPDTENV
+54 LHRDFAPDTEHV
-66 LKRVKRGRGRQ
+66 LKRIKRGRVRQ

-93 LGVVLVLWQGMKNEP
+93 LSVALVLWQGMKNEAE
-108 VEEHR
+108 EEHR

-131 DGKTVM
+131 NGKTVV

-148 HEASV
+148 HEANV

-165 SSCDSIGITDAN
+165 SSHDSIEMANDN

-230 VAHKEHLPFVVHSP
+230 VTHDAERPFVVETSRMNV
-244 LLAIK
+244 K
-249 VLGTKF
+249 VLGTRF
-255 NVKAYFDE
+255 NVNDYDDNEEVSTTLVNGSVEIVSGDQQAFRLVPGEQAY
-263 KSVVTLAEGKVEVE
+263 GKE
-277 TNDCKNRLTLKP
+277 
-289 NEQVS
+289 NE
-294 YSGSSGLALEKN
+294 LEKREVN
-306 INTNT
+306 VRLYTSWIDGKFLFNNTELEEIAKQISRWYDVEIFFSNEN
-311 VKLWMKGEGAFIQCR
+311 VKKVRFTGA
-326 LDHIVRD
+326 IV
-333 LERKFDVK
+333 K
-341 IVITDHSLSSEVFT
+341 
-355 CRFKDTATIEQVLH
+355 
-369 LLKETRR
+369 
-376 LDYLFEGEQIRIFKP
+376 FKP
-391 LK
+391 LEDLVRMIESTSQVRFSVKGRTIVISE

>member
-1 MKIDDR
+1 MKMKIDDR

-12 SGKLDDRLS
+12 SGKLDDHLS
-21 PMENAELSSWLA
+21 PMEEAELSSWLA

-93 LGVVLVLWQGMKNEP
+93 LGVALVLWQGMKNES
-108 VEEHR
+108 VEVHR

-131 DGKTVM
+131 DGKTIM

-148 HEASV
+148 HEANV

-165 SSCDSIGITDAN
+165 SSYDSIGITDAN

-230 VAHKEHLPFVVHSP
+230 VAHDAERPFIVETSRMNV
-244 LLAIK
+244 K
-249 VLGTKF
+249 VLGTRF
-255 NVKAYFDE
+255 NVNDYDDNEEVSTTLVNGSVEIFSGGQQAFRLVPGEQAY
-263 KSVVTLAEGKVEVE
+263 GKE
-277 TNDCKNRLTLKP
+277 
-289 NEQVS
+289 NE
-294 YSGSSGLALEKN
+294 LEKREVN
-306 INTNT
+306 VRLYTSWIDGKFLFNNT
-311 VKLWMKGEGAFIQCR
+311 E
-326 LDHIVRD
+326 
-333 LERKFDVK
+333 LEEIAKQISRWYDVE
-341 IVITDHSLSSEVFT
+341 IFFSSENVKKVRFT
-355 CRFKDTATIEQVLH
+355 GAIVK
-369 LLKETRR
+369 
-376 LDYLFEGEQIRIFKP
+376 FKP
-391 LK
+391 LDDLVRMIESTSQVRFSVKGKTIVISE

>member
-7 IYELI
+7 VYELI

-21 PMENAELSSWLA
+21 LMEETELSDWLA
-33 EDVGHE
+33 EDVKHE
-39 EVYAEIKKIRDQVKL
+39 KVYAEIKKMRDQVKL

-66 LKRVKRGRGRQ
+66 LKRVKWGRGRQ

-93 LGVVLVLWQGMKNEP
+93 LGVALVLWQGMKNEP
-108 VEEHR
+108 EEVHR

-148 HEASV
+148 HEANV

-165 SSCDSIGITDAN
+165 SSHDSIGIINAN

-211 QSFMG
+211 QAFMG

-230 VAHKEHLPFVVHSP
+230 VAHDAERPFIVETSRMNV
-244 LLAIK
+244 K
-249 VLGTKF
+249 VLGTRF
-255 NVKAYFDE
+255 NVNDYADNEEVSTTLVNGSVEIVSGDQRAFRLVPGEQAY
-263 KSVVTLAEGKVEVE
+263 GKE
-277 TNDCKNRLTLKP
+277 
-289 NEQVS
+289 NE
-294 YSGSSGLALEKN
+294 LEKREVN
-306 INTNT
+306 VRLYSSWIDGKFLFNNT
-311 VKLWMKGEGAFIQCR
+311 E
-326 LDHIVRD
+326 
-333 LERKFDVK
+333 LEEIAKQISRWYDVE
-341 IVITDHSLSSEVFT
+341 IFFSSESVKKVRFT
-355 CRFKDTATIEQVLH
+355 GAIVK
-369 LLKETRR
+369 
-376 LDYLFEGEQIRIFKP
+376 FKP
-391 LK
+391 LDDLVRMIESTSQVRFSVKGKTIVISE